1 MTKRKTDWGSLIAG
15 LVFLGLAIAFIV
27 RGTGSW
33 EFSALWAVPVLVI
46 GLGLA
51 VVARV
56 LSRKA
61 TREMDRVANIPQAP
75 EEHF

>member
-1 MTKRKTDWGSLIAG
+1 MTKCRTDWGSLTAG
-15 LVFLGLAIAFIV
+15 LVFLGLAVAFIV

-51 VVARV
+51 VAARA
-56 LSRKA
+56 LSRRA
-61 TREMDRVANIPQAP
+61 AHEMDRVENTPDSP
-75 EEHF
+75 EERS